1 MKTKYKYP
9 WNFGLCKEST
19 PSHYGF
25 KQHLLYLV
33 KVA

>member
-9 WNFGLCKEST
+9 WNFGLYKEST
-19 PSHYGF
+19 PSHCGS